1 MPVCTTFDYQILIQ
15 NPPRWENF
23 AFFFSAGF
31 DFSEPWDLHKIIRY
45 WLHQKNLKVKINMF
59 AFFLHF
65 FSTGSMGLFWIFQN
79 LEICIKD
86 YSILVA
92 REDFESQ
99 MHLWSPLMVSFN
111 QKIFTIFT
119 PSIWGEKICKSPGH
133 GQVWFQRSWNLIFVG
148 RFLALYVTIR
158 GKSPTWTVLIQLF
171 PMYNCI
177 ISML

>member
-1 MPVCTTFDYQILIQ
+1 MIQ

-86 YSILVA
+86 YLILVA
-92 REDFESQ
+92 REHFESQ

-119 PSIWGEKICKSPGH
+119 RLPSEVKKYVNHPDMAKFG
-133 GQVWFQRSWNLIFVG
+133 FQRSWNLIFVW
-148 RFLALYVTIR
+148 RFLALFETIR
-158 GKSPTWTVLIQLF
+158 GKSPTWTVLMQLF